1 MARTETIHSLVMK
14 ASRGIKASLKARGI
28 IVADVEGPSDEP
40 HLRSLQEL
48 QAIHQALDESDKA
61 AAQVQAFNTGEGWVN
76 QGASGDLSSD
86 SPISPTTLTD
96 AGKTKGK

>member
-28 IVADVEGPSDEP
+28 TVADVEGPSDEA
-40 HLRSLQEL
+40 HLRALQEL

-61 AAQVQAFNTGEGWVN
+61 AAEEVKAFNTGQGWVSEA
-76 QGASGDLSSD
+76 ASGDLSSGAPS
-86 SPISPTTLTD
+86 SPVTLTD
-96 AGKTKGK
+96 TGKKGR